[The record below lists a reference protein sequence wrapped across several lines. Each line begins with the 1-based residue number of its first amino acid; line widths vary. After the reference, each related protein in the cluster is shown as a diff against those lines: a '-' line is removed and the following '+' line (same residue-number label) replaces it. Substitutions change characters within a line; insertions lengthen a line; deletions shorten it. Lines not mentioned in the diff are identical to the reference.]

1 MPRPSFLATK
11 TWNPALSADAGDLT
25 RKALQRK
32 AGRLL
37 PENMETPLEDL
48 PRGVRLLGLDIGEKT
63 IGLAVSDSGQSVASP
78 LETIRRNKFAKDMER
93 LKEIIAERKVGALVL
108 GLPINMDGSEG
119 PRCQSVRQFARNLG
133 SLAGIALPLAFW
145 DERLSTRAVE
155 RFLIDEQDMTRMRRA
170 EVIDKLAA
178 AYILQ
183 GALDARQRQA

>member
-1 MPRPSFLATK
+1 MERP
-11 TWNPALSADAGDLT
+11 
-25 RKALQRK
+25 LQ
-32 AGRLL
+32 
-37 PENMETPLEDL
+37 DL
-48 PRGVRLLGLDIGEKT
+48 PRGIRLLGLDIGEKT

-78 LETIRRNKFAKDMER
+78 LETIRRSKFAKDMER
-93 LKEIIAERKVGALVL
+93 LKEVIAERKVGALVL

-119 PRCQSVRQFARNLG
+119 PRCQSVRQFARNLE
-133 SLAGIALPLAFW
+133 SLAGITLPIAFW